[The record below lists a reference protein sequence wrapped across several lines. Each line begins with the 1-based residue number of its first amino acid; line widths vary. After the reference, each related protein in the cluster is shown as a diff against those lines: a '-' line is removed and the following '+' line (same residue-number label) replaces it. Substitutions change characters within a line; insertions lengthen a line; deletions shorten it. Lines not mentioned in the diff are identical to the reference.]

1 MFNAAKVS
9 NSKITTSLDAGKIV
23 ICNVRNGTHWVIA
36 TSYTIDS
43 IVVND
48 PGYNVATYALSEIV
62 DGQNVVY
69 RVTKDAIVGR
79 LI

>member
-1 MFNAAKVS
+1 MS
-9 NSKITTSLDAGKIV
+9 NNKIATSLDADKVV

-48 PGYNVATYALSEIV
+48 PVYSTATYALAEIV

-69 RVTKDAIVGR
+69 RVTKEN
-79 LI
+79 